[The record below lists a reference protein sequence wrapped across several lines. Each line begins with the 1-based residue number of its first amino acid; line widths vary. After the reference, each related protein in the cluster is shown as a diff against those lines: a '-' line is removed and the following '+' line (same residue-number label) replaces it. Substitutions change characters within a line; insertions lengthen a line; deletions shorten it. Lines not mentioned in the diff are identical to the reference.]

1 MSFRL
6 SVHQFFVG
14 QKEITTNHFAPKIQ
28 LFTKANFSEKDV
40 WEFRPHRTRGAPWAL
55 KDRLHRLWK
64 IGHPRWWYW
73 WRFGIS
79 REWTCTDVR
88 KVPSDCDVDD
98 NDVDDDPIGQVRK
111 RVVILRILMF
121 STRTKSTIRFVY
133 MKDAKEKKMGTKWIV
148 LLVPVENIKIR
159 NITTLFLDWPNWI
172 VININMA
179 SSNWRWR
186 AWPQW
191 NLQIVK
197 MIVVKGSLN
206 QEKRAI
212 FWQKTNNYRQPWMR
226 IFGHASLAA
235 CCIANS

>member
-64 IGHPRWWYW
+64 NGHPRWWYW

-98 NDVDDDPIGQVRK
+98 DDVDDDPIGPV
-111 RVVILRILMF
+111 
-121 STRTKSTIRFVY
+121 
-133 MKDAKEKKMGTKWIV
+133 KEKSRDIADFNIFDRDQEYNPFRIWKIQVQKKKNWVKKWMEKSAMRGGEAPKGYCHENLWILELGGGGRFFIYLVSVEV
-148 LLVPVENIKIR
+148 LSRNMVKTSTCRSFIQTLVKTSTCRSFIQ
-159 NITTLFLDWPNWI
+159 NW
-172 VININMA
+172 
-179 SSNWRWR
+179 
-186 AWPQW
+186 
-191 NLQIVK
+191 VK
-197 MIVVKGSLN
+197 TS
-206 QEKRAI
+206 
-212 FWQKTNNYRQPWMR
+212 T
-226 IFGHASLAA
+226 
-235 CCIANS
+235 

>member
-1 MSFRL
+1 MMDRQDRGNWHLNSSFQVTCDWQLSQLFRCLSFRL

-64 IGHPRWWYW
+64 NGHPRWWYW

-98 NDVDDDPIGQVRK
+98 DPIGPV
-111 RVVILRILMF
+111 
-121 STRTKSTIRFVY
+121 
-133 MKDAKEKKMGTKWIV
+133 KEKSRDIADF
-148 LLVPVENIKIR
+148 NIFDR
-159 NITTLFLDWPNWI
+159 ED
-172 VININMA
+172 
-179 SSNWRWR
+179 
-186 AWPQW
+186 
-191 NLQIVK
+191 
-197 MIVVKGSLN
+197 
-206 QEKRAI
+206 QE
-212 FWQKTNNYRQPWMR
+212 
-226 IFGHASLAA
+226 
-235 CCIANS
+235 

>member
-98 NDVDDDPIGQVRK
+98 DDVDDDPRTPQVLS
-111 RVVILRILMF
+111 RVRYQRSKPNLSTFLQKVLPPISEIEPNQISILYYIQHRWIIDEHME
-121 STRTKSTIRFVY
+121 RTW
-133 MKDAKEKKMGTKWIV
+133 GV
-148 LLVPVENIKIR
+148 LVAMDE
-159 NITTLFLDWPNWI
+159 
-172 VININMA
+172 
-179 SSNWRWR
+179 
-186 AWPQW
+186 
-191 NLQIVK
+191 
-197 MIVVKGSLN
+197 
-206 QEKRAI
+206 
-212 FWQKTNNYRQPWMR
+212 
-226 IFGHASLAA
+226 
-235 CCIANS
+235 

>member
-98 NDVDDDPIGQVRK
+98 DDVDDDPIGPV
-111 RVVILRILMF
+111 
-121 STRTKSTIRFVY
+121 
-133 MKDAKEKKMGTKWIV
+133 KEKSRDIADFNIFDWDQEYNPFRIWKIQVQKKKNWVKKWMEK
-148 LLVPVENIKIR
+148 VPWEGGRRLKVTVMKSCGFR
-159 NITTLFLDWPNWI
+159 SLGGSDFLFI
-172 VININMA
+172 
-179 SSNWRWR
+179 
-186 AWPQW
+186 
-191 NLQIVK
+191 
-197 MIVVKGSLN
+197 
-206 QEKRAI
+206 
-212 FWQKTNNYRQPWMR
+212 
-226 IFGHASLAA
+226 
-235 CCIANS
+235 

>member
-64 IGHPRWWYW
+64 NGHPRWWYW

-98 NDVDDDPIGQVRK
+98 DPIGPV
-111 RVVILRILMF
+111 
-121 STRTKSTIRFVY
+121 
-133 MKDAKEKKMGTKWIV
+133 KEKSRDIADFNIFDRDQEYNPFRIWKIQVQKKKNWVKKWMEKV
-148 LLVPVENIKIR
+148 PWEGGRRLKVSVMKSCGFWSGGEGGGYFLLI
-159 NITTLFLDWPNWI
+159 
-172 VININMA
+172 
-179 SSNWRWR
+179 
-186 AWPQW
+186 
-191 NLQIVK
+191 
-197 MIVVKGSLN
+197 
-206 QEKRAI
+206 
-212 FWQKTNNYRQPWMR
+212 
-226 IFGHASLAA
+226 
-235 CCIANS
+235 

>member
-98 NDVDDDPIGQVRK
+98 NDVDDDPIGPVKEKSCDIADFNIFDRDQEYNPFRIWKIQVQKKKNWVKNGWKKVLWEGGRRLK
-111 RVVILRILMF
+111 VTVDVTSIRPWALEGWRRWLECAAASQATQF
-121 STRTKSTIRFVY
+121 CGAYRTKR
-133 MKDAKEKKMGTKWIV
+133 
-148 LLVPVENIKIR
+148 
-159 NITTLFLDWPNWI
+159 
-172 VININMA
+172 
-179 SSNWRWR
+179 
-186 AWPQW
+186 
-191 NLQIVK
+191 
-197 MIVVKGSLN
+197 
-206 QEKRAI
+206 
-212 FWQKTNNYRQPWMR
+212 
-226 IFGHASLAA
+226 
-235 CCIANS
+235 

>member
-98 NDVDDDPIGQVRK
+98 DPIEPVKEKSCAIADLTPRSGSLTWEGRGLVLMSSPSLSILCLTSWSSSPLRLSRRRGSAATSTLSRTVARK
-111 RVVILRILMF
+111 ASTSGFASILSTCLGSTKCCPVLELIGWFILPYILM
-121 STRTKSTIRFVY
+121 
-133 MKDAKEKKMGTKWIV
+133 
-148 LLVPVENIKIR
+148 
-159 NITTLFLDWPNWI
+159 
-172 VININMA
+172 
-179 SSNWRWR
+179 
-186 AWPQW
+186 
-191 NLQIVK
+191 
-197 MIVVKGSLN
+197 
-206 QEKRAI
+206 
-212 FWQKTNNYRQPWMR
+212 
-226 IFGHASLAA
+226 
-235 CCIANS
+235 